1 MIYWVTGAL
10 WLIGMVSVYMDCRLR
25 YVRKSRVLIEEL
37 NVKER
42 ALCGA
47 ALEVDADTRDR
58 IGSALQERDEAIHRR
73 DVALLD
79 RDTSNRERLAETE
92 RLERELAVQGS
103 ELSRANSELSKKA
116 VQYSEA
122 YTALKAMHADSE
134 ARTVKISFDYGTLQ
148 NEYDALVAAN
158 NSAHSS
164 KRKVIKKKDR
174 K

>member
-103 ELSRANSELSKKA
+103 ELSRANLAGPS
-116 VQYSEA
+116 
-122 YTALKAMHADSE
+122 
-134 ARTVKISFDYGTLQ
+134 RF
-148 NEYDALVAAN
+148 
-158 NSAHSS
+158 
-164 KRKVIKKKDR
+164 
-174 K
+174 